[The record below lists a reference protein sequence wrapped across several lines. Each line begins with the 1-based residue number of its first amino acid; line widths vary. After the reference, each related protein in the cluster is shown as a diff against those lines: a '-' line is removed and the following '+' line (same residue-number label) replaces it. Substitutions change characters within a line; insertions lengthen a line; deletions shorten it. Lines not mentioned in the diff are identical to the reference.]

1 MMEEN
6 AAQDSA
12 PEQNPMLAFSTPD
25 ADEQDRM
32 VEAILFASRE
42 PLSTDEIEQRMPKGS
57 DAAEALRRVE
67 AAYEGHGVNVIRVAG
82 KWSLRTASDLSFLL
96 REEAQETRKLSRAAT
111 ETLAIIGYHQPVTR
125 TEIEEIR
132 GVAVSKGTLDLLLD
146 LEWIKLGRRRE
157 TPGRPV
163 TFVTTELFLSH
174 FGLESVKDL
183 PGIDEL
189 KNSGLLDS
197 RTVALAPQKDDDDI
211 LEADDEDGPGE
222 EPNLFN

>member
-1 MMEEN
+1 MMESVAPGAEPVLPFT
-6 AAQDSA
+6 A
-12 PEQNPMLAFSTPD
+12 PE

-32 VEAILFASRE
+32 VEAILFAAKA
-42 PLSTDEIEQRMPKGS
+42 PLATEEIEARMPRGS

-67 AAYEGHGVNVIRVAG
+67 AAYEGRGVTVVRVAG
-82 KWSLRTASDLSFLL
+82 KWALRTASDLSFLL

-111 ETLAIIGYHQPVTR
+111 ETLAIIAYHQPVTR
-125 TEIEEIR
+125 TEIEEVR

-163 TFVTTELFLSH
+163 TFVTTDAFLEH

-189 KNSGLLDS
+189 RKSGLLDAK
-197 RTVALAPQKDDDDI
+197 TIALAPQKDDDP
-211 LEADDEDGPGE
+211 LEQEDEDGPGE
-222 EPNLFN
+222 EPDLFN